1 MKVRCVYVWGINRLR
16 VPSQARLSRLWKG
29 YKRNTEIGHTNT
41 DDTHEYIQRVNN
53 NTCMHKQTHVRI
65 HQERESQKMKI
76 KFFRVKIVRG
86 EILCNSTKWMQVE
99 YSKLNLRLIL
109 KHGVSA

>member
-1 MKVRCVYVWGINRLR
+1 MYVWGINRLR

-29 YKRNTEIGHTNT
+29 YKRNTEIGQTNT

-53 NTCMHKQTHVRI
+53 NTCMHKHMCGFI
-65 HQERESQKMKI
+65 KRESQKMKI

-109 KHGVSA
+109 KHGLSA

>member
-1 MKVRCVYVWGINRLR
+1 MWVRCVYVWGINRLR

-65 HQERESQKMKI
+65 HQKRES
-76 KFFRVKIVRG
+76 
-86 EILCNSTKWMQVE
+86 ENE
-99 YSKLNLRLIL
+99 N
-109 KHGVSA
+109 